1 MERPLNKA
9 DVASEDR
16 HNSTKARRQTVS
28 NRRAHVLVYVLLVS
42 ISALFL
48 LPLFWM
54 ITSAL
59 KPNYQVL
66 AFPPVWIPNPPK
78 WSNFREAL
86 TYVPFGRF
94 SINTVIIALGTIVGT
109 VLSCT
114 VVAYGFARLRAPG
127 KNALFVVLLATMML
141 PYPVTMIPLY
151 VEFNQVGWVNT
162 FLPLIVPAFFGVPF
176 YIFLLRQFFMGIPTE
191 FEDAARIDGANTLQI
206 LWHVILPM
214 SKPALATVA
223 ILTFQ
228 ATWNDFL
235 PPLIYLHD
243 QSKYTDLAGPQ
254 LLPQHLHDQ
263 LGLSD
268 GGLAGDD
275 ATGGAAFL
283 PRPAAV
289 HPGYHVDRHQGLN
302 CRSHNRVARESIRR
316 PTFPVSR
323 LIFCC
328 LRGRR
333 ASLSPRPCPAAR
345 RSFVPIPATNHRPG
359 PVVPIVVCSGSLVV
373 CLR

>member
-1 MERPLNKA
+1 MNANVLPETTEESTRS
-9 DVASEDR
+9 VAEPPI
-16 HNSTKARRQTVS
+16 RRRKS
-28 NRRAHVLVYVLLVS
+28 PRHVLVYVLLVS
-42 ISALFL
+42 MSALFL

-54 ITSAL
+54 ISSAL
-59 KPNYQVL
+59 KPNYQVM

-151 VEFNQVGWVNT
+151 VEFNTVGWVNT

-191 FEDAARIDGANTLQI
+191 FEDAARIDGANTPQI

-228 ATWNDFL
+228 STWNDFL

-243 QSKYTDLAGPQ
+243 QSKYTIS
-254 LLPQHLHDQ
+254 
-263 LGLSD
+263 LGLN
-268 GGLAGDD
+268 
-275 ATGGAAFL
+275 FF
-283 PRPAAV
+283 
-289 HPGYHVDRHQGLN
+289 
-302 CRSHNRVARESIRR
+302 RSTYTINWAY
-316 PTFPVSR
+316 
-323 LIFCC
+323 LMA
-328 LRGRR
+328 
-333 ASLSPRPCPAAR
+333 ASL
-345 RSFVPIPATNHRPG
+345 VTML
-359 PVVPIVVCSGSLVV
+359 PVVLLFFFAQRLFIQGITLTGIKG
-373 CLR
+373 

>member
-1 MERPLNKA
+1 MEQPLNNTDFVSETTEKSTRP
-9 DVASEDR
+9 VAESPIRR
-16 HNSTKARRQTVS
+16 HKSPR
-28 NRRAHVLVYVLLVS
+28 HVLAYVLLIS
-42 ISALFL
+42 ISTLFL

-59 KPNYQVL
+59 KPNYQVM

-151 VEFNQVGWVNT
+151 VEFNRVGWVNT

-176 YIFLLRQFFMGIPTE
+176 YIFLLRQFFMGIPIE

-243 QSKYTDLAGPQ
+243 QSKYTIS
-254 LLPQHLHDQ
+254 
-263 LGLSD
+263 LGLN
-268 GGLAGDD
+268 
-275 ATGGAAFL
+275 FF
-283 PRPAAV
+283 
-289 HPGYHVDRHQGLN
+289 
-302 CRSHNRVARESIRR
+302 RSTYTINWAY
-316 PTFPVSR
+316 
-323 LIFCC
+323 LMA
-328 LRGRR
+328 
-333 ASLSPRPCPAAR
+333 ASL
-345 RSFVPIPATNHRPG
+345 VTML
-359 PVVPIVVCSGSLVV
+359 PVVLLFFFAQRLFIQGITLTGIKG
-373 CLR
+373 

>member
-1 MERPLNKA
+1 MEGMKRPLKNA
-9 DVASEDR
+9 DFVSKTTDKSPRLDQESPNR
-16 HNSTKARRQTVS
+16 HRKPR
-28 NRRAHVLVYVLLVS
+28 HVLVYVLLVS

-94 SINTVIIALGTIVGT
+94 SINTIIIAFGTIVGT
-109 VLSCT
+109 VLSST

-151 VEFNQVGWVNT
+151 VEFNTIGWVNT

-191 FEDAARIDGANTLQI
+191 FEDAARIDGANTPQI

-243 QSKYTDLAGPQ
+243 QSKYTIS
-254 LLPQHLHDQ
+254 
-263 LGLSD
+263 LGLN
-268 GGLAGDD
+268 
-275 ATGGAAFL
+275 FF
-283 PRPAAV
+283 
-289 HPGYHVDRHQGLN
+289 
-302 CRSHNRVARESIRR
+302 RSTYTINWAY
-316 PTFPVSR
+316 
-323 LIFCC
+323 LMA
-328 LRGRR
+328 
-333 ASLSPRPCPAAR
+333 ASL
-345 RSFVPIPATNHRPG
+345 VTML
-359 PVVPIVVCSGSLVV
+359 PVVLLFFFAQRLFIQGITLTGIKG
-373 CLR
+373 